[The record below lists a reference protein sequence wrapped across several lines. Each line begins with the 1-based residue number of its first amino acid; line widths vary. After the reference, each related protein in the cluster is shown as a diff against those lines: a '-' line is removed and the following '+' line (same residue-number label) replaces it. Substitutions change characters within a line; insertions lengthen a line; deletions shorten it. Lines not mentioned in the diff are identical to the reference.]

1 VNDDTDN
8 DADNNINNDANDD
21 ANNDTDEQSVKI
33 RNYNWN
39 NKILNTLKSL
49 KLDIKNKKTNSEV

>member
-1 VNDDTDN
+1 MNDDT
-8 DADNNINNDANDD
+8 
-21 ANNDTDEQSVKI
+21 NNDTDEQSVKI